1 MIGDIKMPKGFNNKA
16 IEGFTQWMTAT
27 LNESNL
33 NKNEVKETVDK
44 TRVLLKE
51 GFPQVRRN

>member
-1 MIGDIKMPKGFNNKA
+1 MTGDRKMPKGFNNKA
-16 IEGFTQWMTAT
+16 IEGFTQWMKAT
-27 LNESNL
+27 LNESSL

-44 TRVLLKE
+44 TRVLLRE